1 MIYLSD
7 VRDWLKSFEIAEH
20 YYIGKLDNKP
30 DKAFG
35 VYSIKQSGAPVQAIG
50 QEMSYRELAVS
61 VLIHWNNNAD
71 STDKVAW
78 QLFEQLRT
86 IKNLQINGHAVYI
99 LEMLVPEPVDVG
111 TDKKGIYE
119 RVIDF
124 KLYYERK

>member
-71 STDKVAW
+71 STDRAASPKY
-78 QLFEQLRT
+78 FLRLT
-86 IKNLQINGHAVYI
+86 PPLTSTSKMITWPLAQMRSTS
-99 LEMLVPEPVDVG
+99 LLSVP
-111 TDKKGIYE
+111 
-119 RVIDF
+119 
-124 KLYYERK
+124 